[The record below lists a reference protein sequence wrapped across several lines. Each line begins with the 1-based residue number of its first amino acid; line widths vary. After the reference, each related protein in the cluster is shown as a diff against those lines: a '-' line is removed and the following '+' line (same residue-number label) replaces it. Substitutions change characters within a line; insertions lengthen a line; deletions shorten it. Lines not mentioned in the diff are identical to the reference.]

1 MFSKHWLEMHI
12 ILFCAIDASIRLVGW
27 QLAMFCRQEGMLLQ
41 SCLNECS
48 FFKPRIQVN
57 CFLTLTIHSNDTTRF
72 TYLFFFLFLL
82 ITHALSGF

>member
-12 ILFCAIDASIRLVGW
+12 ILFCAIDASIGLVGNL
-27 QLAMFCRQEGMLLQ
+27 QSFVDERMLLQ

-72 TYLFFFLFLL
+72 TYHFFFLFLV
-82 ITHALSGF
+82 ITPALGGF